1 VTDPPEEAIEVRGD
15 DPGPAT
21 DAEALPE
28 RLRRELDQIEIY
40 RDLYEEA
47 PIAYV
52 REDLDS
58 RLISANRAALR
69 ILGLEPQDVPGILGK
84 SLIPDTPDA
93 QRRVQEALASVGR
106 GTDTSGV
113 VLELRRKNDGQPV
126 WIQWWSRPEPNGRY
140 TRTMFLDITE
150 RVLMEQ
156 EQAKLKA
163 QNVYL
168 QEEIKSVHNFEEI
181 VGRSPALL
189 AVLAKVDRVARTEAT
204 VLITG
209 ESGTGKEL
217 IARAIHSR
225 SKRSEKPLIKVNCAA
240 LPTGLVESELFG
252 HEKGAFS
259 GALARRLGR
268 FELAHGGTIFL
279 DEVGEMPPDA
289 QVKLLRVIQEHEFER
304 IGGNETIRIDVRL
317 IAATNRDLHRAVQ
330 EGTFREDLFY
340 RLNVFPVELPPL
352 RERPGDIPLLV
363 RFFVEKYAVRVD
375 RHIESI
381 APQTFERLA
390 AYRWPGNVRELQN
403 LVERALILATDAEL
417 RIEPEILGAATSPP
431 SSTETAPSKDLQTLQ
446 QEHILAALHRSG
458 WVIEG
463 ERGAAKQLGLHPN
476 TLRSRIKKLGLKR
489 TDREAS

>member
-1 VTDPPEEAIEVRGD
+1 MA
-15 DPGPAT
+15 A
-21 DAEALPE
+21 
-28 RLRRELDQIEIY
+28 IY

-52 REDLDS
+52 REDLES

-69 ILGLEPQDVPGILGK
+69 ILGLEPQDVPGILGR
-84 SLIPDTPDA
+84 SLVPDTPDA

-113 VLELRRKNDGQPV
+113 VLELRRKNDGRPV
-126 WIQWWSRPEPNGRY
+126 WIQWWSRPESNGRY

-156 EQAKLKA
+156 EQAKLQA
-163 QNVYL
+163 QNLYL

-181 VGRSPALL
+181 VGRHPALL
-189 AVLAKVDRVARTEAT
+189 AVLAKVDRVARTDST

-217 IARAIHSR
+217 VARAIHSR
-225 SKRSEKPLIKVNCAA
+225 SRRSEKPLIKVNCAA

-259 GALARRLGR
+259 GALSRRLGR
-268 FELAHGGTIFL
+268 FELANGGTIFL
-279 DEVGEMPPDA
+279 DEVGEMAPDA

-304 IGGNETIRIDVRL
+304 IGGNETIRTDVRL
-317 IAATNRDLHRAVQ
+317 IAATNRDLQSEVQ
-330 EGTFREDLFY
+330 EGTIREDLFY

-352 RERPGDIPLLV
+352 RDRASDIPLLV
-363 RFFVEKYAVRVD
+363 RFFVEKYSVRVD

-381 APQTFERLA
+381 APETLERLA
-390 AYRWPGNVRELQN
+390 AYPWPGNVRELQN
-403 LVERALILATDAEL
+403 LIERALILATDGEL
-417 RIEPEILGAATSPP
+417 RIEPEILGRAAPRP
-431 SSTETAPSKDLQTLQ
+431 GPTESAPSKDLRTLQ
-446 QEHILAALHRSG
+446 REHILAALRRSD

-463 ERGAAKQLGLHPN
+463 ERGAARELGLHPN
-476 TLRSRIKKLGLKR
+476 TLRSRIKKLGLQR
-489 TDREAS
+489 NDREAS

>member
-1 VTDPPEEAIEVRGD
+1 MSDPPQQADTE
-15 DPGPAT
+15 P
-21 DAEALPE
+21 LPE
-28 RLRRELDQIEIY
+28 QLRRALEEIAIY

-52 REDLDS
+52 QEDLDS

-69 ILGLEPQDVPGILGK
+69 ILGLERQEVPGVLGK
-84 SLIPDTPDA
+84 SLVPDTPDA
-93 QRRVQEALASVGR
+93 QRRVKEALASVGR

-113 VLELRRKNDGQPV
+113 VLELRRKNDGRPV
-126 WIQWWSRPEPNGRY
+126 WVQWWSRPEPGGRY

-150 RVLMEQ
+150 RILMEQ

-163 QNVYL
+163 QNLYL

-189 AVLAKVDRVARTEAT
+189 AVLSKVDRVARTDAT

-217 IARAIHSR
+217 VARAIHSR
-225 SKRSEKPLIKVNCAA
+225 SRRSEKPLIKVNCAA

-268 FELAHGGTIFL
+268 FELANGGTIFL

-304 IGGNETIRIDVRL
+304 IGGNETIRTDVRV
-317 IAATNRDLHRAVQ
+317 IAATNRDLQRAVQ
-330 EGTFREDLFY
+330 EGAFREDLYY

-352 RERPGDIPLLV
+352 RERPADIPLLV
-363 RFFVEKYAVRVD
+363 RFFVDKYAVRVD
-375 RHIESI
+375 RHIESV
-381 APQTFERLA
+381 APETLERLV

-403 LVERALILATDAEL
+403 LVERALILATDSEL
-417 RIEPEILGAATSPP
+417 RIEPEIIGGAAPRPRSG
-431 SSTETAPSKDLQTLQ
+431 EAAPTKDLQTLQ
-446 QEHILAALHRSG
+446 REHILAALQRSG

-463 ERGAAKQLGLHPN
+463 ERGAARELGLHPN

-489 TDREAS
+489 TDREVS

>member
-1 VTDPPEEAIEVRGD
+1 VSDPPQEASEVR
-15 DPGPAT
+15 
-21 DAEALPE
+21 DAGGGVEAESEPL
-28 RLRRELDQIEIY
+28 EIY

-58 RLISANRAALR
+58 RLISANRAAVR
-69 ILGLEPQDVPGILGK
+69 ILGLEPGDVPGLLGA
-84 SLIPDTPDA
+84 SLVPDTPDA
-93 QRRVQEALASVGR
+93 QRRVKEALASVGR

-113 VLELRRKNDGQPV
+113 VLELRRKNDGAPV

-156 EQAKLKA
+156 EQARLKA
-163 QNVYL
+163 QNLYL
-168 QEEIKSVHNFEEI
+168 QEEIKSVHNFDEI
-181 VGRSPALL
+181 VGRSPSLV
-189 AVLAKVDRVARTEAT
+189 AVLAKVDRVARTDAT
-204 VLITG
+204 VLIAG
-209 ESGTGKEL
+209 ETGTGKEL

-225 SKRSEKPLIKVNCAA
+225 GRRSEKPLVKVNCAA
-240 LPTGLVESELFG
+240 LPTGLIESELFG

-259 GALARRLGR
+259 GALSRRLGR
-268 FELAHGGTIFL
+268 FELANGGTIFL

-289 QVKLLRVIQEHEFER
+289 QVKLLRVIQEQEFER
-304 IGGNETIRIDVRL
+304 IGGNETIRTDVRL

-340 RLNVFPVELPPL
+340 RLNVFPVEIPPL
-352 RERPGDIPLLV
+352 RERSDDIPLLV
-363 RFFVEKYAVRVD
+363 QFFIEKYSVRLD
-375 RHIESI
+375 RHVETI
-381 APQTFERLA
+381 APETLERLV
-390 AYRWPGNVRELQN
+390 AYRWPGNIRELQN
-403 LVERALILATDAEL
+403 LVERALILATGSEL
-417 RIEPEILGAATSPP
+417 RIEPEILAGATPAPAPAQSA
-431 SSTETAPSKDLQTLQ
+431 STKDLRELQ
-446 QEHILAALHRSG
+446 REHILAALNHSG

>member
-1 VTDPPEEAIEVRGD
+1 MSDPPEEATEVR
-15 DPGPAT
+15 
-21 DAEALPE
+21 DAGGGVEAETEP
-28 RLRRELDQIEIY
+28 LDIY

-52 REDLDS
+52 REDLES

-69 ILGLEPQDVPGILGK
+69 ILGLEPGDVPGILGA
-84 SLIPDTPDA
+84 SLVPDTPDA
-93 QRRVQEALASVGR
+93 QRRVKEALASVGR

-113 VLELRRKNDGQPV
+113 VLELRRKSDGRPV

-156 EQAKLKA
+156 EQARLKA
-163 QNVYL
+163 QNLYL
-168 QEEIKSVHNFEEI
+168 QEEIKSVHNFDEI
-181 VGRSPALL
+181 VGRSPSLL
-189 AVLAKVDRVARTEAT
+189 AVLAKVDRVARTDAT

-209 ESGTGKEL
+209 ETGTGKEL

-225 SKRSEKPLIKVNCAA
+225 SRRSEKPLVKVNCAA
-240 LPTGLVESELFG
+240 LPTGLIESELFG

-268 FELAHGGTIFL
+268 FELANGGTIFL

-289 QVKLLRVIQEHEFER
+289 QVKLLRVIQEQEFER
-304 IGGNETIRIDVRL
+304 IGGNETIRTDVRL

-330 EGTFREDLFY
+330 DGTFREDLFY

-352 RERPGDIPLLV
+352 RERSGDIPLLV
-363 RFFVEKYAVRVD
+363 RFFVEKYAVPFD
-375 RHIESI
+375 RHVETI
-381 APQTFERLA
+381 APETLERLV
-390 AYRWPGNVRELQN
+390 AYRWPGNIRELQN
-403 LVERALILATDAEL
+403 LVERALILATDTEL
-417 RIEPEILGAATSPP
+417 RIEPEILGGAMPAPVPTESA
-431 SSTETAPSKDLQTLQ
+431 STKDLRALQ
-446 QEHILAALHRSG
+446 REHILSALHRSG

-489 TDREAS
+489 ADREV